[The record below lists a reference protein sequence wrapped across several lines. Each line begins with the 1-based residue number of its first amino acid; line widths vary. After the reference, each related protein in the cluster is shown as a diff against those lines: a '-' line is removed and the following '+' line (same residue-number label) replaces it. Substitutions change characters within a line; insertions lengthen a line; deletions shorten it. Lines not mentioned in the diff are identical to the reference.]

1 MARTAAFRKWNGA
14 RMSTHPSPTPFL
26 LRDPLYRVVSCLSS
40 NSHGQR
46 AKSFHFRRKCSVDRS
61 KISRREFEE
70 GFSLPLSL
78 SLFPVYPRF
87 ESLLAGNRLLG
98 ILVDRGFVPSRPLH
112 HTHTHTHTRAHIFT
126 RDSFERSDRGES
138 FFFFFFLT
146 WSSLLQQVS
155 TTIDFSTTLENV
167 CKGAKREK

>member
-78 SLFPVYPRF
+78 SCLPEIRISFGRKPIAR
-87 ESLLAGNRLLG
+87 N
-98 ILVDRGFVPSRPLH
+98 PSRPGICPKSAFAP
-112 HTHTHTHTRAHIFT
+112 HTHTHAHTRTHFHARFFREI
-126 RDSFERSDRGES
+126 RSRRILL
-138 FFFFFFLT
+138 FFL
-146 WSSLLQQVS
+146 
-155 TTIDFSTTLENV
+155 FSDME
-167 CKGAKREK
+167 